1 VTTTHSLPIGVI
13 HESVPLPDEPLRVLL
28 DLVKVVRGVH
38 DLVVTNLDHRE
49 ILLDGLLE
57 LLVLLERV
65 GVVEAEDELA
75 LILVRKETVEDSRLE
90 VADVQVS

>member
-1 VTTTHSLPIGVI
+1 M
-13 HESVPLPDEPLRVLL
+13 LL
-28 DLVKVVRGVH
+28 DLVKVIRGVH

-65 GVVEAEDELA
+65 GVVETEDELA
-75 LILVRKETVEDSRLE
+75 LILVREETVEDGGLE
-90 VADVQVS
+90 VANVQVS